1 MTSVSNHAVEIYIQR
16 VTELSQSVRRI
27 PTSEELEKLAV
38 ELGISNEEIEAAQK
52 QSQDH
57 LIRAKSYLS
66 LKHWDDAI
74 AELQEALVF
83 NPSNLEILTCLA
95 TAYLGRWYNYHR
107 QEDEHN
113 VRDTIRQC
121 FAIKPD
127 HEESLSLL
135 ATLDRAVEHRQ
146 RNRAIVGVGLG
157 IIFASLGVFL
167 AFNDSLLSLL
177 ANRPSK
183 LQELEFQIR
192 EEIQSLR
199 QEQEQIRT
207 EFLAVQQEENWQN
220 QVRIAELEERLTR
233 LTQSYNRLQKR
244 SLQLE
249 QEREESNTP
258 IIISPPENKPYR
270 KNSKNNQDL
279 ERF

>member
-66 LKHWDDAI
+66 LKHWNDAI

-95 TAYLGRWYNYHR
+95 TAYLGRWYKFHR
-107 QEDEHN
+107 QEDEN
-113 VRDTIRQC
+113 NIRDTIRQC
-121 FAIKPD
+121 LTIKPD
-127 HEESLSLL
+127 HEESLTLL
-135 ATLDRAVEHRQ
+135 ASFDRASEQRQ
-146 RNRAIVGVGLG
+146 RNQLIFGLGLG
-157 IIFASLGVFL
+157 IIFASLGVFF

-183 LQELEFQIR
+183 LEQLEFQLT
-192 EEIQSLR
+192 EEIQTLR
-199 QEQEQIRT
+199 QEQERIRM
-207 EFLAVQQEENWQN
+207 ELLSVQQQENWQTKM
-220 QVRIAELEERLTR
+220 RIAELEDRLAR
-233 LTQSYNRLQKR
+233 LTQNYNRLQRR
-244 SLQLE
+244 SLQSE
-249 QEREESNTP
+249 TNREESDSP
-258 IIISPPENKPYR
+258 ILVSPSENQPNR
-270 KNSKNNQDL
+270 KHDRNNRDL
-279 ERF
+279 NNF

>member
-38 ELGISNEEIEAAQK
+38 ELGISNE
-52 QSQDH
+52 DH

-95 TAYLGRWYNYHR
+95 TAYLGRWYKYHR

-135 ATLDRAVEHRQ
+135 ATLDREVENRQ
-146 RNRAIVGVGLG
+146 RNRAIAGVGLG

-177 ANRPSK
+177 VNRPSK
-183 LQELEFQIR
+183 IQELEFQIR
-192 EEIQSLR
+192 DEIQSLR

-207 EFLAVQQEENWQN
+207 ELLAVQQEENWQN
-220 QVRIAELEERLTR
+220 KIRIAELEDRLTR
-233 LTQSYNRLQKR
+233 LTQSYNRLQRR

-249 QEREESNTP
+249 QREESNTP

-279 ERF
+279 EPF

>member
-83 NPSNLEILTCLA
+83 NPSNLEILTSLA
-95 TAYLGRWYNYHR
+95 TAYLGRWYKHHR
-107 QEDEHN
+107 LEDEQN
-113 VRDTIRQC
+113 IRDTIRQC

-127 HEESLSLL
+127 HEESLNIL
-135 ATLDRAVEHRQ
+135 ATLDREIEQRQ

-157 IIFASLGVFL
+157 IVFASLGVFL
-167 AFNDSLLSLL
+167 AFNDSLLNLL
-177 ANRPSK
+177 ANKPSK
-183 LQELEFQIR
+183 LQELEFQLR

-207 EFLAVQQEENWQN
+207 ELLSVQQQEDWQN
-220 QVRIAELEERLTR
+220 KMRIAELEERLTR
-233 LTQSYNRLQKR
+233 LTQNYNRLQRR

-249 QEREESNTP
+249 QNREESD
-258 IIISPPENKPYR
+258 SPPKNKPNGQSD
-270 KNSKNNQDL
+270 KNDRDFNS
-279 ERF
+279 F